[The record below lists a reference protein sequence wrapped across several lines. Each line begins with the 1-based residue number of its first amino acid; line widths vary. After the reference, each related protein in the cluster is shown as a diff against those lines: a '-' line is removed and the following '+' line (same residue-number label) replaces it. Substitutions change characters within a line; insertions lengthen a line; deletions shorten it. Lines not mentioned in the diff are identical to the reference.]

1 LCLCLCLC
9 VCTSAGR
16 FLRASEMHLN
26 DMDQLAALLD
36 AAPPVVA
43 ARLRRDFAESYA
55 VPGSDVE
62 RYSTHPET
70 LSLCTCVCLCACVC
84 VCLRRRATRGAN

>member
-1 LCLCLCLC
+1 
-9 VCTSAGR
+9 
-16 FLRASEMHLN
+16 MHLN

-36 AAPPVVA
+36 VAPPVVA

-70 LSLCTCVCLCACVC
+70 LSLCACVCLCECVC
-84 VCLRRRATRGAN
+84 VYVCAGVQRAAQTD